1 MTKDE
6 FKAAFELA
14 HNDGIP
20 WNTIDDSVVHGCA
33 LPEFRGP
40 VNITLLVV
48 ARFIRYQCQYIFRK
62 TGGDRWDTNELDNI
76 AVIARKKFTLVE
88 DFKTA
93 IARAALIGKE
103 PHGNNRD

>member
-20 WNTIDDSVVHGCA
+20 WNTIDDSIVHGCA
-33 LPEFRGP
+33 LPDFKP
-40 VNITLLVV
+40 VHVTLLIV
-48 ARFIRYQCQYIFRK
+48 ARFIRWQCLYMGHK
-62 TGGDRWDTNELDNI
+62 PGESPWDMNEVNQC
-76 AVIARKKFTLVE
+76 AAIARKRFTLVE

-93 IARAALIGKE
+93 IERAALVGGS
-103 PHGNNRD
+103 HGNNRD